1 MGLNDFRYRIN
12 VTASE
17 RQHEKLKRYPIK
29 SHAKLSVKNYMS
41 EQICSARA
49 HLGPGAVG
57 C

>member
-29 SHAKLSVKNYMS
+29 SHAKLSAKNYMS